1 MKKRSLC
8 IITALMCLLALL
20 SLLSGCEGP
29 IQSKQLIVVNNSEFA
44 IDTVEIRQFVFSPK
58 TSELRNALQEETIEP
73 GAKKTFYL
81 APYSL
86 DWVELIIEDE
96 NDNGDYISFK
106 YDYLVKKK
114 NEAITATYDGTEI
127 ILSGSN
133 FVIEEEET

>member
-8 IITALMCLLALL
+8 IVTALMCLLALL
-20 SLLSGCEGP
+20 SLFSSCEGP
-29 IQSKQLIVVNNSEFA
+29 IQSKQLIVVNNSESA

-58 TSELRNALQEETIEP
+58 VSEYNALKDETIEP

-86 DWVELIIEDE
+86 DWVGLFIGSGEED
-96 NDNGDYISFK
+96 GDRIFFK
-106 YDYLVKKK
+106 YDYLVNKK

-127 ILSGSN
+127 ILNGSN
-133 FVIEEEET
+133 FVIQEEET